1 MLVNAVKRFGEV
13 VGQGICGGDGA
24 GAGAEGCYGSSM
36 GDDWRVRIA
45 LVDLPRELT
54 DDNQVYARGYLA
66 SPQEIAAAAAVH
78 AEMESYRQALIP
90 ELGSRL
96 GDQVAV
102 GSSGTDIFLYASSA
116 GSADEAARVAREVL
130 ARHDVSAPVR
140 IERWSS
146 WDEEW
151 LDATDKPSA
160 DVAAEQQAEHEYL
173 QEQGR
178 ETSVTTGRPA
188 WAMTVELRSRRDAVA
203 LAGHLAA
210 QGWQVRRLRK
220 DLIVWADCE
229 DDAKGLDRALSGDAY
244 TAFRVRRVSYG
255 RNIPPGPPPQGPL
268 IFGPLVRNLS
278 SPDQQ
283 NSQVTAPHHR
293 LRPNRVLSQVFGDIH
308 GHKDLAPLLPVMRK
322 SGLPTAATRTNR
334 AKRVIAQLRQ
344 KVRLIYLS
352 SDYSVFARIAAG
364 CG

>member
-1 MLVNAVKRFGEV
+1 MDAVKRVGEI
-13 VGQGICGGDGA
+13 GQGICGGDGA
-24 GAGAEGCYGSSM
+24 GAGAEGCYRASM
-36 GDDWRVRIA
+36 GDDWRVCIA
-45 LVDLPRELT
+45 FGALPRSLHSF
-54 DDNQVYARGYLA
+54 R
-66 SPQEIAAAAAVH
+66 
-78 AEMESYRQALIP
+78 RALISA
-90 ELGSRL
+90 LGSRL

-102 GSSGTDIFLYASSA
+102 SSRRWGTQIFVYAPSI
-116 GSADEAARVAREVL
+116 GSADGAAQVAREVL

-173 QEQGR
+173 QEQER

-268 IFGPLVRNLS
+268 IFGP
-278 SPDQQ
+278 
-283 NSQVTAPHHR
+283 
-293 LRPNRVLSQVFGDIH
+293 
-308 GHKDLAPLLPVMRK
+308 
-322 SGLPTAATRTNR
+322 
-334 AKRVIAQLRQ
+334 
-344 KVRLIYLS
+344 
-352 SDYSVFARIAAG
+352 
-364 CG
+364 

>member
-1 MLVNAVKRFGEV
+1 MPVDAVKRFGEV

-54 DDNQVYARGYLA
+54 DDDQAYARGYPA
-66 SPQEIAAAAAVH
+66 SPQEIAAVAAVH

-102 GSSGTDIFLYASSA
+102 GSSGTDIFLYAPSA

-151 LDATDKPSA
+151 LDATDKPAA

-173 QEQGR
+173 QEQER

-255 RNIPPGPPPQGPL
+255 RNIPLGPPPQGPL
-268 IFGPLVRNLS
+268 IFGPLVRNLG

-293 LRPNRVLSQVFGDIH
+293 LRPNRVLSQVTGS
-308 GHKDLAPLLPVMRK
+308 GPLSR
-322 SGLPTAATRTNR
+322 G
-334 AKRVIAQLRQ
+334 
-344 KVRLIYLS
+344 
-352 SDYSVFARIAAG
+352 G
-364 CG
+364 

>member
-1 MLVNAVKRFGEV
+1 MPVDAVERFGEV
-13 VGQGICGGDGA
+13 AGQGICGGDGA

-54 DDNQVYARGYLA
+54 DDQVYARGYPA

-96 GDQVAV
+96 GDQVAA
-102 GSSGTDIFLYASSA
+102 GSSGTGIFLYASSA

-140 IERWSS
+140 IERWSP

-151 LDATDKPSA
+151 LDVTDVPSA
-160 DVAAEQQAEHEYL
+160 DVAAGQQAEHEYL
-173 QEQGR
+173 QEQER

-268 IFGPLVRNLS
+268 IFGP
-278 SPDQQ
+278 
-283 NSQVTAPHHR
+283 
-293 LRPNRVLSQVFGDIH
+293 
-308 GHKDLAPLLPVMRK
+308 
-322 SGLPTAATRTNR
+322 
-334 AKRVIAQLRQ
+334 
-344 KVRLIYLS
+344 
-352 SDYSVFARIAAG
+352 
-364 CG
+364 

>member
-1 MLVNAVKRFGEV
+1 VDVVKRVGE

-24 GAGAEGCYGSSM
+24 GAGAEGCYRASM
-36 GDDWRVRIA
+36 DDGWRVCIA
-45 LVDLPRELT
+45 FGGLPHQLRSCRQELVS
-54 DDNQVYARGYLA
+54 A
-66 SPQEIAAAAAVH
+66 
-78 AEMESYRQALIP
+78 
-90 ELGSRL
+90 LGSRL

-102 GSSGTDIFLYASSA
+102 SSRRWGTQMFLYAPSA
-116 GSADEAARVAREVL
+116 GSADEAAQVAREVL

-146 WDEEW
+146 RDEEW

-160 DVAAEQQAEHEYL
+160 DVASEQQAEHEYL
-173 QEQGR
+173 QEHER

-188 WAMTVELRSRRDAVA
+188 WAMTVELPSRRDAVA

-268 IFGPLVRNLS
+268 IFGP
-278 SPDQQ
+278 
-283 NSQVTAPHHR
+283 
-293 LRPNRVLSQVFGDIH
+293 
-308 GHKDLAPLLPVMRK
+308 
-322 SGLPTAATRTNR
+322 
-334 AKRVIAQLRQ
+334 
-344 KVRLIYLS
+344 
-352 SDYSVFARIAAG
+352 
-364 CG
+364 

>member
-1 MLVNAVKRFGEV
+1 MPVNAVKRFGEV

-54 DDNQVYARGYLA
+54 DDDQAYARGYPA

-102 GSSGTDIFLYASSA
+102 GSSGTEIFLYAPSA

-173 QEQGR
+173 QEQER

-188 WAMTVELRSRRDAVA
+188 WQIRVRLSSHRDTVA

-210 QGWQVRRLRK
+210 QGWQVRPLRK

-229 DDAKGLDRALSGDAY
+229 DDAKGLDRALSGDVY

-255 RNIPPGPPPQGPL
+255 RNIPPGPPPEGPL
-268 IFGPLVRNLS
+268 FFGP
-278 SPDQQ
+278 
-283 NSQVTAPHHR
+283 
-293 LRPNRVLSQVFGDIH
+293 G
-308 GHKDLAPLLPVMRK
+308 
-322 SGLPTAATRTNR
+322 
-334 AKRVIAQLRQ
+334 
-344 KVRLIYLS
+344 
-352 SDYSVFARIAAG
+352 
-364 CG
+364 

>member
-1 MLVNAVKRFGEV
+1 MPVDAVRRFGEGA
-13 VGQGICGGDGA
+13 GQGIGGGDGA

-36 GDDWRVRIA
+36 GDDWRVCIA
-45 LVDLPRELT
+45 FGALPRKLKSCRE
-54 DDNQVYARGYLA
+54 
-66 SPQEIAAAAAVH
+66 
-78 AEMESYRQALIP
+78 ALIP
-90 ELGSRL
+90 ALGSRF
-96 GDQVAV
+96 GDQVTV
-102 GSSGTDIFLYASSA
+102 SSSRTEIFLYAPSI

-146 WDEEW
+146 RDEEW

-173 QEQGR
+173 QEQER
-178 ETSVTTGRPA
+178 EASVTTGRPA

-229 DDAKGLDRALSGDAY
+229 DDAKGLDEALSGDAY

-255 RNIPPGPPPQGPL
+255 RNIPPGPPPRGPL
-268 IFGPLVRNLS
+268 IFGP
-278 SPDQQ
+278 
-283 NSQVTAPHHR
+283 
-293 LRPNRVLSQVFGDIH
+293 G
-308 GHKDLAPLLPVMRK
+308 
-322 SGLPTAATRTNR
+322 
-334 AKRVIAQLRQ
+334 
-344 KVRLIYLS
+344 
-352 SDYSVFARIAAG
+352 
-364 CG
+364 

>member
-1 MLVNAVKRFGEV
+1 MPVDAVKRFGEV
-13 VGQGICGGDGA
+13 AGQGICGGDGA

-54 DDNQVYARGYLA
+54 GDQVYARGYPA

-90 ELGSRL
+90 ELGSRP

-102 GSSGTDIFLYASSA
+102 GSSDTDIFLYASSA

-130 ARHDVSAPVR
+130 ARLDVSAPVR
-140 IERWSS
+140 IERWSA

-151 LDATDKPSA
+151 LDVTDVPSA

-173 QEQGR
+173 QEQER

-210 QGWQVRRLRK
+210 QGWQVRPLRK

-229 DDAKGLDRALSGDAY
+229 DDAKGLVRELSGDGGADAD
-244 TAFRVRRVSYG
+244 TAFRVGRVSY
-255 RNIPPGPPPQGPL
+255 RSMYNE
-268 IFGPLVRNLS
+268 
-278 SPDQQ
+278 
-283 NSQVTAPHHR
+283 
-293 LRPNRVLSQVFGDIH
+293 
-308 GHKDLAPLLPVMRK
+308 
-322 SGLPTAATRTNR
+322 
-334 AKRVIAQLRQ
+334 
-344 KVRLIYLS
+344 IY
-352 SDYSVFARIAAG
+352 VG
-364 CG
+364 